1 MWRLAESLVVLRDQI
16 DGVAPH
22 RSRAS
27 DGTKGD
33 RAHEGRPSRH
43 NPNDHGVVCALDV
56 TDDPAHGCPIH
67 VIADRVRTNPHPEL
81 AYVISNG
88 RIASRKTGWVWHKY
102 TGANP
107 HVKHAHFA
115 VGVGPESE
123 PRPPYDGRQTWAV
136 GGNGGNSG
144 GPGGP
149 GGGTPRPLRR
159 GAKGE
164 DVRGLQKILIGA
176 GHLAAGSADG
186 VFGAQTEA
194 ATKRLQAQLGLTAD
208 GIVGAHTHAAIARLL
223 AFLAAKGNG

>member
-1 MWRLAESLVVLRDQI
+1 MWRLAQSLDVLRSQI

-33 RAHEGRPSRH
+33 RAHERRASRH

-67 VIADRVRTNPHPEL
+67 VIADRIRANPHPEL

-88 RIASRKTGWVWHKY
+88 RVASRKTGWVWHQY

-123 PRPPYDGRQTWAV
+123 PRPPYDGRQAWAV
-136 GGNGGNSG
+136 GGHGGHG
-144 GPGGP
+144 GEG
-149 GGGTPRPLRR
+149 GGGTPRTLRK
-159 GAKGE
+159 GARGE

-186 VFGAQTEA
+186 VFGPRTEA
-194 ATKRLQAQLGLTAD
+194 ATRRLQAQLGLTAD
-208 GIVGAHTHAAIARLL
+208 GIVGARTHAAIARLL
-223 AFLAAKGNG
+223 AFLAAKNPG

>member
-1 MWRLAESLVVLRDQI
+1 MFRVAESLVVLRDQI

-27 DGTKGD
+27 DGTIGD
-33 RAHEGRPSRH
+33 PAHRSRASRH

-67 VIADRVRTNPHPEL
+67 VIADRIRANPHPEL

-88 RIASRKTGWVWHKY
+88 RIASRKTGFAWHQY

-115 VGVGPESE
+115 VGDGADSE
-123 PRPPYDGRQTWAV
+123 PRPPYDGRQTWTV
-136 GGNGGNSG
+136 GGNGGH
-144 GPGGP
+144 PGGP
-149 GGGTPRPLRR
+149 GGVTPRPLRK

-176 GHLAAGSADG
+176 GHLAAGTADG
-186 VFGAQTEA
+186 VFGPQTEA
-194 ATKRLQAQLGLTAD
+194 ATKRLQAQLGLIAD
-208 GIVGAHTHAAIARLL
+208 GIVGARTHAAIARLL
-223 AFLAAKGNG
+223 AFLAAKSNG